1 MSRENVK
8 VVRTVLDLVFVQRD
22 FDAALRLIDAE
33 GVVDWTDSRA
43 PYSGIYRG
51 HAEIRK
57 AWEGWTN
64 AWDEWNPQIEEAI
77 VVDPDTVV
85 VVTLVHARE
94 RGSGVTVIAHGASVW
109 MVRAGKVVRAR
120 LHQSKADALEAVG
133 LSEQDAHADS

>member
-1 MSRENVK
+1 MSQENVE
-8 VVRTVLDLVFVQRD
+8 VVRTVLDLVFVRRD

-57 AWEGWTN
+57 AWEGWTD

-85 VVTLVHARE
+85 VVTLVHARG
-94 RGSGVTVIAHGASVW
+94 RDSGVPVIAHGASVW
-109 MVRAGKVVRAR
+109 IVRSGKVVQAR
-120 LHQSKADALEAVG
+120 LHQSKGDALETLG
-133 LSEQDAHADS
+133 LSE

>member
-1 MSRENVK
+1 MSQENVD
-8 VVRTVLDLVFVQRD
+8 VVRTVFDLVFVKRD

-57 AWEGWTN
+57 AWEGWTD

-85 VVTLVHARE
+85 VVTLVHAR
-94 RGSGVTVIAHGASVW
+94 GTDSGVPVIAHGASVW
-109 MVRAGKVVRAR
+109 MVRSGKVVQAR
-120 LHQSKADALEAVG
+120 LHQSKGDALEAAG
-133 LSEQDAHADS
+133 LSE

>member
-1 MSRENVK
+1 MSQENVE
-8 VVRTVLDLVFVQRD
+8 VVRTVLDLVFVKRD

-57 AWEGWTN
+57 AWEGWTD

-85 VVTLVHARE
+85 VVTLVHARG
-94 RGSGVTVIAHGASVW
+94 RGSGVAVIAHGASVW
-109 MVRAGKVVRAR
+109 MVRAAR
-120 LHQSKADALEAVG
+120 SSKRG
-133 LSEQDAHADS
+133 SIREQE

>member
-1 MSRENVK
+1 MSQENVK
-8 VVRTVLDLVFVQRD
+8 VVRTVLDLVFVRRD

-57 AWEGWTN
+57 AWE
-64 AWDEWNPQIEEAI
+64 AWIDEWGEWNPQIEEAI

-85 VVTLVHARE
+85 VVTLVHARGTD
-94 RGSGVTVIAHGASVW
+94 RGVPVIAHGASVW
-109 MVRAGKVVRAR
+109 LVRAGKVVRAR
-120 LHQSKADALEAVG
+120 LHQSKGDALETLG
-133 LSEQDAHADS
+133 LSE